1 MIKTRASIVFDERRY
16 CVLTEEELGAALP
29 ADSSALRPFMPKFR
43 CLTDKKEGRKSQGGQ
58 RDLAGERNLDWTR
71 IQGKDW
77 TNIKPELSNAGSAGL
92 HSLPFTVL
100 KKKKKTKKGG
110 TGMLTVSSHRL
121 WNEAVKQLRCLV

>member
-1 MIKTRASIVFDERRY
+1 M
-16 CVLTEEELGAALP
+16 
-29 ADSSALRPFMPKFR
+29 
-43 CLTDKKEGRKSQGGQ
+43 
-58 RDLAGERNLDWTR
+58 DWTR

-100 KKKKKTKKGG
+100 KKKKKNEKGG
-110 TGMLTVSSHRL
+110 DGHAHSLLPPCL